1 MKSLLQKI
9 EVLFEDEH
17 VLVINKPAELL
28 TIPDRFRD
36 LPNVK
41 GFYKRKYG
49 DIFIVHR
56 LDKDT
61 SGVLILAKT
70 EEAHKDL
77 NSQFEDRKIKKQYL
91 AFVKGVPNPRQGTVD
106 TSIGESRTVKGKM
119 VVIRKGKPSIT
130 HYKVIEEWGQ
140 YALLDLDLKTGR
152 THQIR
157 VHLSSIGYPLVV
169 DPIYAKK
176 SELMLSE
183 LKKKRMSFGKEQE
196 ERPLLKRQ
204 TLHSHSLTFYHPH
217 TLKPMTFTA
226 ELPKDLRALKNQL
239 NKLKAKL
246 KALS

>member
-9 EVLFEDEH
+9 EVLFEDDH
-17 VLVINKPAELL
+17 ILVINKPAELL

-36 LPNVK
+36 LPNIK
-41 GFYKRKYG
+41 GYYRRMLG

-70 EEAHKDL
+70 EQAHKDL
-77 NSQFEDRKIKKQYL
+77 NSQFEDRKVKKRYV
-91 AFVKGVPNPRQGTVD
+91 AFVKGVPNPPKGTVD

-130 HYKVIEEWGQ
+130 HYKVVEDWGK
-140 YALLDLDLKTGR
+140 YAQLDLDLKTGR

-157 VHLSSIGYPLVV
+157 VHLSSIGYPLIV
-169 DPIYAKK
+169 DPIYSKK

-183 LKKKRMSFGKEQE
+183 LKRKRLTFGKDQVEK
-196 ERPLLKRQ
+196 PLIKRH
-204 TLHSHSLTFYHPH
+204 TLHSHSLTFYHP
-217 TLKPMTFTA
+217 TTMKPMTFIA

-239 NKLKAKL
+239 DKINKN
-246 KALS
+246 